1 MTDAT
6 RLSRRSAALL
16 LPSLALAL
24 GGCSSWFDWLTDEAK
39 KPIPGNREPVLSP
52 VRGLQ
57 IDAVEGVTLPP
68 VETNP
73 DWAQPHRDV
82 THVGGNLAGGFSK
95 AWSAEIGKGGDY
107 RTRLTAEPIVAGG
120 RVFTMDSDG
129 RVAAW
134 DIGNGN
140 RIWAQPTKPKHSRST
155 NIGGGIAFAGGRI
168 YAATGLAEL
177 VVLDARSG
185 AVIFRKPLPSPAR
198 SAPTV
203 VDNALYLCTI
213 DQKLV
218 ALSISSGA
226 QLWVY
231 QATKA
236 DAGILASASPAFSSG
251 LVVAGFESGDLAAIR
266 ADTGTLAWSDNLGS
280 LKGSTSLLE
289 FATVRGAPVID
300 DNIVYAIGF
309 GGLMAALDLRTG
321 RRVWERDI
329 AGGNT
334 PWLAGDT
341 LFVITADQ
349 RAAAIT
355 KEDGSV
361 HWVTDLPRFRDPK
374 KTKGFITWAGP
385 VLIGGKLVA
394 VSNNAHMSV
403 MDPIDGKIV
412 STTELDEPAS
422 MAPIVAQGMVFILD
436 DDATL
441 TASR

>member
-1 MTDAT
+1 MNDAS
-6 RLSRRSAALL
+6 RLTRRSATLL

-24 GGCSSWFDWLTDEAK
+24 GGCSWFDWLTDEAK
-39 KPIPGNREPVLSP
+39 KPIQGHREPVLSP

-57 IDAVEGVTLPP
+57 IDAVEGITLPP

-82 THVGGNLAGGFSK
+82 AHVGGNLAGGFTK
-95 AWSAEIGKGGDY
+95 AWSADIGKGGDY
-107 RTRLTAEPIVAGG
+107 RTRLTAEPIIADG

-134 DIGNGN
+134 DAGNGHQF
-140 RIWAQPTKPKHSRST
+140 WSQSTKPKHNRSSS
-155 NIGGGIAFAGGRI
+155 IGGGIAVVGGRV
-168 YAATGLAEL
+168 YAATGRAEV
-177 VVLDARSG
+177 VVLDAGSG
-185 AVIFRKPLPSPAR
+185 DVVWRKPLSSPAR

-203 VDNALYLCTI
+203 VDKSLYVCTI
-213 DQKLV
+213 DQTLV
-218 ALSISSGA
+218 AMGIAGGEP
-226 QLWVY
+226 LWVY

-236 DAGILASASPAFSSG
+236 DAGILASASPAFSGG
-251 LVVAGFESGDLAAIR
+251 LVVAGFESGDLAAVH
-266 ADTGTLAWSDNLGS
+266 ADTGILAWSDNLGS

-289 FATVRGAPVID
+289 FATVRGAPVIE

-341 LFVITADQ
+341 LFVITTEQ
-349 RAAAIT
+349 RAAAVA

-361 HWVTDLPRFRDPK
+361 HWVTNLPRFTNPK
-374 KTKGFITWAGP
+374 RTKGLITWAGP

-394 VSNNAHMSV
+394 VSSDQHMSV

-412 STTELDEPAS
+412 STTELDEAVS
-422 MAPIVAQGMVFILD
+422 LAPIVAQGMVLILD

-441 TASR
+441 TAYK

>member
-1 MTDAT
+1 MNDAS
-6 RLSRRSAALL
+6 RLTRRSATLL

-24 GGCSSWFDWLTDEAK
+24 GGCGLWDRLTDEAK
-39 KPIPGNREPVLSP
+39 KPIGGHREPVLSP

-57 IDAVEGVTLPP
+57 IDAVEGITLPP

-73 DWAQPHRDV
+73 DWPQPHRDV
-82 THVGGNLAGGFSK
+82 AHVGGNLAGGFTK
-95 AWSAEIGKGGDY
+95 VWSADIGEGGDY
-107 RTRLTAEPIVAGG
+107 RTRLTAEPIVADG

-129 RVAAW
+129 EVAAW
-134 DIGNGN
+134 DAGGGK
-140 RIWAQPTKPKHSRST
+140 RIWSQPTKPKHSRST
-155 NIGGGIAFAGGRI
+155 NIGGGIAVVGGRV
-168 YAATGLAEL
+168 YAATGRAEI
-177 VVLDARSG
+177 VVLDTGSG
-185 AVIFRKPLPSPAR
+185 DVIWRKPLSSPAR

-203 VDNALYLCTI
+203 VDKALYVCTI
-213 DQKLV
+213 DQTLV
-218 ALSISSGA
+218 AMGIASGEP
-226 QLWVY
+226 LWVY

-236 DAGILASASPAFSSG
+236 DAGILASASPAFSGG
-251 LVVAGFESGDLAAIR
+251 LVVAGFESGDLAAVR
-266 ADTGTLAWSDNLGS
+266 ADTGILAWSDNLGS

-289 FATVRGAPVID
+289 FATVRGAPVIE

-341 LFVITADQ
+341 LFVITAEQ
-349 RAAAIT
+349 RVAAVA

-361 HWVTDLPRFRDPK
+361 HWVTELPRFTNPK
-374 KTKGFITWAGP
+374 RTKGLITWAGP

-394 VSNNAHMSV
+394 VSSDQHMSV

-412 STTELDEPAS
+412 STKELDEAVS
-422 MAPIVAQGMVFILD
+422 LAPIVAQGMVLILD

-441 TASR
+441 TAYK

>member
-1 MTDAT
+1 MTDARNLT
-6 RLSRRSAALL
+6 RRSATLL

-24 GGCSSWFDWLTDEAK
+24 GGCSWFDWLTDEAK

-73 DWAQPHRDV
+73 DWAQPHRGV

-95 AWSAEIGKGGDY
+95 AWSVGIGKGGDY
-107 RTRLTAEPIVAGG
+107 RTRLTAEPLVAGN

-129 RVAAW
+129 RVEAR
-134 DIGNGN
+134 DIGTGQK
-140 RIWAQPTKPKHSRST
+140 IWSQSTKPKHNRST
-155 NIGGGIAFAGGRI
+155 NIGGGIAFAGGRV
-168 YAATGLAEL
+168 YAATGRAEL
-177 VVLDARSG
+177 VVLDANSG
-185 AVIFRKPLPSPAR
+185 EIIFRKPIPAPAR
-198 SAPTV
+198 SAPTI
-203 VDNALYLCTI
+203 VDNALYICTI
-213 DQKLV
+213 DQKLL
-218 ALSISSGA
+218 AMTIASGEPI
-226 QLWVY
+226 WTY

-236 DAGILASASPAFSSG
+236 DAGILASASPAFAGG
-251 LVVAGFESGDLAAIR
+251 LVVAGFESGDIAAVR
-266 ADTGTLAWSDNLGS
+266 ADTGTLAWSDNMGS

-349 RAAAIT
+349 HAAAIA

-361 HWVTDLPRFRDPK
+361 HWVTQLPRFTNPN

-394 VSNNAHMSV
+394 VSSDAHMSV
-403 MDPIDGKIV
+403 MDPVDGKIV
-412 STTELDEPAS
+412 STTELDTKVS

-436 DDATL
+436 DDGTL

>member
-1 MTDAT
+1 MTNASRMT
-6 RLSRRSAALL
+6 RRSATLL

-24 GGCSSWFDWLTDEAK
+24 GGCSWFDWLTDEAA

-57 IDAVEGVTLPP
+57 VDAVEGVTLPP

-73 DWAQPHRDV
+73 DWTQPHRNLA
-82 THVGGNLAGGFSK
+82 HVGGNLAGGLTK
-95 AWSAEIGKGGDY
+95 AWTADIGAGGDY
-107 RTRLTAEPIVAGG
+107 RTRLTAEPIVVGG

-129 RVAAW
+129 AVAAW
-134 DIGNGN
+134 DAGSGKQF
-140 RIWAQPTKPKHSRST
+140 WSQTTKPKHNRGS

-168 YAATGLAEL
+168 YAATGRAEL
-177 VVLDARSG
+177 VVLDAGSG
-185 AVIFRKPLPSPAR
+185 DIVFRKPLPSPAR
-198 SAPTV
+198 SAPTI

-218 ALSISSGA
+218 ALNISSGA

-251 LVVAGFESGDLAAIR
+251 LIVAGFESGDLAAVR
-266 ADTGTLAWSDNLGS
+266 ADTGSLAWSDNLGS

-349 RAAAIT
+349 RAAAVA

-361 HWVTDLPRFRDPK
+361 HWVTNLPRFTNPK

-394 VSNNAHMSV
+394 VSSDAHMSV
-403 MDPIDGKIV
+403 MDPVDGKIV
-412 STTELDEPAS
+412 STTELDEAVS
-422 MAPIVAQGMVFILD
+422 LAPIVAQGTVFILD

-441 TASR
+441 TAYK